1 MADSTS
7 TRRWFGASQ
16 TRTRIVEAT
25 ARAALAH
32 GLRGMTV
39 QHILEQASLSR
50 RTFYQHFRNKE
61 EAALGL
67 YRSVSR
73 AMVSEVREAM
83 RKTDDAGRR
92 LTAGLEAYVRFHQEV
107 GELVCMLQMEAT
119 PVDSILAPLREETV
133 DALVELIDKEVRES
147 RGKALDPALYR
158 CLLLGLEGL
167 VNHHRATGGRT
178 ADLGRIR
185 KVVSSLFTATLAVA
199 FDMPQ
204 ADHTS

>member
-1 MADSTS
+1 MADS

-16 TRTRIVEAT
+16 TRTRIIEAT
-25 ARAALAH
+25 ARAALEY
-32 GLRGMTV
+32 GLRNMTV

-73 AMVSEVREAM
+73 ALVSEVRESM
-83 RKTDDAGRR
+83 RKTTDPGRR

-107 GELVCMLQMEAT
+107 GELVAMLQTEAA

-133 DALVELIDKEVRES
+133 DSLVSLVDKEVRES
-147 RGKALDPALYR
+147 RGKALDPAIYR
-158 CLLLGLEGL
+158 CLILGLDGL
-167 VNHHRATGGRT
+167 IIHHRATNGRN
-178 ADLGRIR
+178 ADLGRIKR
-185 KVVSSLFTATLAVA
+185 VVASLFTATLAVA
-199 FDMPQ
+199 FDMPR
-204 ADHTS
+204 ADDAP